1 MGINV
6 FATCDSCGLVARI
19 RLFTATTAWTAGQA
33 KIELDGREYLL
44 PEGWS
49 AGNGPCFC
57 SPICVDKYEAESV
70 IEEIRKLQVKLE
82 QIQARAI
89 RNTQRK
95 AEENKQC

>member
-49 AGNGPCFC
+49 VGHGPYDTCFC
-57 SPICVDKYEAESV
+57 SQTCVNKYEAQVVVEE
-70 IEEIRKLQVKLE
+70 IEELQVKLE
-82 QIQARAI
+82 QIRARAKMDA
-89 RNTQRK
+89 QG
-95 AEENKQC
+95 ED